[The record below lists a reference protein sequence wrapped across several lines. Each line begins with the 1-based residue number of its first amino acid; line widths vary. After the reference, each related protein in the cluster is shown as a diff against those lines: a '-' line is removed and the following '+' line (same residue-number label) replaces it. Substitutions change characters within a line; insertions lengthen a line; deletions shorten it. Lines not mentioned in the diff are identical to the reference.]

1 MEEAQ
6 KRMVE
11 QQKALYESHVAK
23 NRVLA
28 AEMQKDIDAL
38 NRKIRQQKEYITGL
52 STSVMNLS
60 QASYKDLTIT
70 VKALKRELRSGNIE
84 RGTEKWKI
92 LTEALRQANQE
103 LKNIREESAAV
114 DKEVGKSSIWTFLKK
129 FNDIGFAITNFFG
142 MEQGISGIISK
153 VQSLA
158 QESMEVAKNAEG
170 IELAFNRINKPGLL
184 ANLRKET
191 HGTIDD
197 IQLMQ
202 QAVKFQNFDL
212 PVEQLGKLLAFA
224 QQTAKDTGQS
234 IDYMVNSIVDGM
246 SRQSVK
252 ILDNLGLSATKIKE
266 KVKETGDFTTGVIA
280 MIEERMDGMGEYTDT
295 AADRA
300 ARATAR
306 VVNAQKELGEQLLPI
321 RSELASVFGQ
331 AKLGM
336 LNALTWILKNRDAF
350 AALGKAVVVW
360 AATMTAAM
368 LVDKAATVQ
377 AKLHAAAVAVNAAV
391 TKAWT
396 AATNVL
402 KSSLEAVK
410 LVMALCTGGT
420 NAYTAA
426 LERAKAASMTNPWT
440 ALATV
445 LLTVGT
451 VIYGVVK
458 HLQNQKKAAKEA
470 ADATNIFVLNQ
481 KNMQAITKEANQK
494 VAEEITRIDVLYR
507 KLKDSKAA
515 YGERKSALEEIKKLV
530 PDYHGALTK
539 EGELINDNSKA
550 LRDYCDNLIKAARAQ
565 AAFQKMAELQSKY
578 LDSQTLR
585 DDTRNNQ
592 YELIGKMSQYG
603 FDPTRG
609 DRLQYVAGQ
618 GTYVAGKP
626 DRTLSSAETRQ
637 LNFYIKQ
644 YNANQKIIKQE
655 ESKLSLLQQQ
665 SEALQSQVD
674 VAATGGGG
682 SGGNSGGGGKT
693 TTSTGGTGG
702 KTTLEDAL
710 KEQEDA
716 ITKSAERAQIVLT
729 LKYRQSLVS
738 YSDYVAQQTKIT
750 RDSLAERVQLYIRS
764 NATNLDAYYKALKD
778 QSDFDDEQNKA
789 KAKKDEVAIE
799 QERLRKT
806 YAAKQ
811 SIFDQTE
818 LDNKLFEIDQAAL
831 LERLKLYKEGT
842 KEYEDIADK
851 IEASEQS
858 HQQKLQEQWKKSLE
872 DARSKLQQYRK
883 DMGKETLAEQEI
895 AEKEA
900 ARNLFQTLVDNGE
913 MTKDEYD
920 EVIEY
925 IKNKYKNLRAEQN
938 SDATL
943 KSQGADMLQKAKTRA
958 NVSGS
963 ESSGDSSVVGIFSAF
978 NAVKQQKQINEAL
991 DQLYNEDKTKYAQVQ
1006 EAKRQLS
1013 QETTDKI
1020 IAGAQAALGGI
1031 SNILS
1036 SASSYAQACSDL
1048 ETARISANY
1057 QKQIDAA
1064 GNNSKKRE
1072 RLEKKRDKELAKAKT
1087 KANKK
1092 AMKIE
1097 IAQALAQTALA
1108 AITSYAS
1115 ASKVS
1120 WILGPIAAA
1129 LATAAGMMQIA
1140 TIKKQHQAEEA
1151 GYYEGGF
1158 TSGANYRRK
1167 AGVVHEGEFVANHQA
1182 VNNPQLAPTLNL
1194 LDWAQR
1200 NNRVSSLTAEDVS
1213 RANGGGAP
1221 TVVAPTNVTV
1231 TTDNSELRDT
1241 LDNTNETL
1249 DRLGDKIERMHIDFS
1264 VEEFKRAERHWN
1276 VLQGNK

>member
-1 MEEAQ
+1 MASRTQEFTTTIFLND
-6 KRMVE
+6 
-11 QQKALYESHVAK
+11 QQAK
-23 NRVLA
+23 NEIAALEAKIKTIRKDMEDAAKTAKKTGDWTDFNNLKKELGNTTKQLNAMRTSAQQVDHVL
-28 AEMQKDIDAL
+28 E
-38 NRKIRQQKEYITGL
+38 
-52 STSVMNLS
+52 NLS
-60 QASYKDLTIT
+60 GASIKEIKNTI
-70 VKALKRELRSGNIE
+70 KAINKELSSGNIE
-84 RGTEKWKI
+84 RGSDKWNF
-92 LTEALRQANQE
+92 LNEALSNCKAE
-103 LKNIREESAAV
+103 LKAIKEESAAFAEQE
-114 DKEVGKSSIWTFLKK
+114 DKSSFWKRLA
-129 FNDIGFAITNFFG
+129 NLNQIGFAITNFFG
-142 MEQGISGIISK
+142 LEEGISGIIGK

-170 IELAFNRINKPGLL
+170 IEIAFQRINKPGLL
-184 ANLRKET
+184 ENLRKET

-234 IDYMVNSIVDGM
+234 IDYMVSSIVDGM

-266 KVKETGDFTTGVIA
+266 KVAETGDFTTGVIA
-280 MIEERMDGMGEYTDT
+280 MIEERMEGMGEYTDT

-300 ARATAR
+300 ARATAN

-321 RSELASVFGQ
+321 RNQLASVFGQ
-331 AKLGM
+331 TKLGM

-350 AALGKAVVVW
+350 TALAKVVAVW
-360 AATMTAAM
+360 TATMTAAM

-377 AKLHAAAVAVNAAV
+377 AKLHAAAVTVNTAL

-396 AATNVL
+396 VATNVL
-402 KSSLEAVK
+402 KSA
-410 LVMALCTGGT
+410 LVACRLVVTLCTGGV

-451 VIYGVVK
+451 VIYGLVK
-458 HLQNQKKAAKEA
+458 RFQDQKKAAKEA
-470 ADATNIFVLNQ
+470 ADATNIFLLNQ
-481 KNMQAITKEANQK
+481 KNMKDVTTQANQK
-494 VAEEITRIDVLYR
+494 VSEEITRLDVLYR

-515 YGERKSALEEIKKLV
+515 YGERKTALEEIKKLV

-539 EGELINDNSKA
+539 EGELINDNTKA

-565 AAFQKMAELQSKY
+565 AAFQKMTELQSKY

-592 YELIGKMSQYG
+592 YELTSKMAQYG
-603 FDPTRG
+603 FDPTK

-626 DRTLSSAETRQ
+626 DRVLSSAETRQ

-644 YNANQKIIKQE
+644 YNANDKIIKQE
-655 ESKLSLLQQQ
+655 ESKLTLLQQQ

-674 VAATGGGG
+674 VAATKGGD
-682 SGGNSGGGGKT
+682 SGGNGSDGKPT
-693 TTSTGGTGG
+693 AKTGGTGG
-702 KTTLEDAL
+702 KTTLEDTL
-710 KEQEDA
+710 KAREDA
-716 ITKSAERAQIVLT
+716 ITKSVEREQIILT

-738 YSDYVAQQTKIT
+738 YADYVAQQTKIT
-750 RDSLAERVQLYIRS
+750 KDSLAERVQLYIRN
-764 NATNLDAYYKALKD
+764 NATNLDGYYKALKD
-778 QSDFDDEQNKA
+778 QSDFDDEQDKA
-789 KAKKDEVAIE
+789 KAKKDETAIE

-806 YAAKQ
+806 YAARK
-811 SIFDQTE
+811 SIADQTE
-818 LDNKLFEIDQAAL
+818 LDNKLFEIDQEAL

-842 KEYEDIADK
+842 KEYEDIVDK
-851 IEASEQS
+851 IEVSEQN
-858 HQQKLQEQWKKSLE
+858 HQQKLQEQRKKYLE
-872 DARSKLQQYRK
+872 DARSKLLQYRK

-900 ARNLFQTLVDNGE
+900 ARNLFQALVDNGE
-913 MTKDEYD
+913 MTKDEYN
-920 EVIEY
+920 EVIDY
-925 IKNKYKNLRAEQN
+925 IKNKYKQLRAEQN
-938 SDATL
+938 SDTTL
-943 KSQGADMLQKAKTRA
+943 KSQGADMLQQAKTRA
-958 NVSGS
+958 NVSDGDQ
-963 ESSGDSSVVGIFSAF
+963 SGDNNVVGVFSAF
-978 NAVKQQKQINEAL
+978 NAVKQQKAVNEQL
-991 DQLYNEDKTKYAQVQ
+991 DILYNEDKTKYAQVQ

-1020 IAGAQAALGGI
+1020 LVGAQAALSGI

-1097 IAQALAQTALA
+1097 IAQAMASTALA
-1108 AITSYAS
+1108 AINAYAS
-1115 ASKVS
+1115 AAQVPYVGY
-1120 WILGPIAAA
+1120 ILAPIAAA

-1140 TIKKQHQAEEA
+1140 TIKKQQQA
-1151 GYYEGGF
+1151 
-1158 TSGANYRRK
+1158 
-1167 AGVVHEGEFVANHQA
+1167 
-1182 VNNPQLAPTLNL
+1182 
-1194 LDWAQR
+1194 
-1200 NNRVSSLTAEDVS
+1200 
-1213 RANGGGAP
+1213 
-1221 TVVAPTNVTV
+1221 
-1231 TTDNSELRDT
+1231 
-1241 LDNTNETL
+1241 
-1249 DRLGDKIERMHIDFS
+1249 
-1264 VEEFKRAERHWN
+1264 
-1276 VLQGNK
+1276 